1 MELYYILGLPLL
13 FAVVAATNMLGLKLL
28 HIADR
33 LTATVVFGL
42 ILDMAANFVRHAEEP
57 IRQGFFYVDA
67 LGIWMLV
74 IVGTLYLAFAWT
86 SKAYLER
93 DTNIRYGYLR
103 RFTHLEGR
111 FYALSHLF
119 VWTMMLVVTVDSL
132 GLMWVTIEATTLRWC
147 RHCS

>member
-13 FAVVAATNMLGLKLL
+13 FAVVAVTGLLGLKLL
-28 HIADR
+28 HFADR

-42 ILDMAANFVRHAEEP
+42 ILHMAAEFAAHPHEP
-57 IRQGFFYVDA
+57 IRQGFFYVDS
-67 LGIWMLV
+67 LSIWMLV
-74 IVGTLYLAFAWT
+74 IVGALYLAFAWT

-132 GLMWVTIEATTLRWC
+132 GLMWVTIEATTLVSA
-147 RHCS
+147 CSRR